1 MTTPHT
7 EAAPVP
13 AARRFRLPTTVIAW
27 LALVGFLVLAKLS
40 LPLFPPIDLK
50 IIESEFAWSGI
61 AIVAVLGLIGAWLA
75 EPTGF
80 MPALDARVT
89 HHQRF
94 VRPALYGILIGIAA
108 VLIDLVT
115 QGTKFV
121 EAQLGVPSFNVA
133 FPTSLVV
140 YTAGTVS
147 VELIYRLLPFP
158 LLFGLVGYLIL
169 RRRAEGRTFAVTAA
183 VLSLF
188 EGLTQGLGILF
199 MQPSQNIWVPFFTLF
214 LPYLATNYPL
224 NLIQAFQFRRY
235 GLLAS
240 FFMRIGYYLVWHILY
255 GSLIYP
261 AWFA

>member
-1 MTTPHT
+1 MTLPTP
-7 EAAPVP
+7 AP
-13 AARRFRLPTTVIAW
+13 ASATARRFRIPSTVIAW

-40 LPLFPPIDLK
+40 LPLFPPID
-50 IIESEFAWSGI
+50 IQTIEREFTWSGI
-61 AIVAVLGLIGAWLA
+61 GLVAVLGLIGAWLA

-89 HHQRF
+89 NHQRF
-94 VRPALYGILIGIAA
+94 VRPVLYGILIGVAA

-121 EAQLGVPSFNVA
+121 AAQLGTPSFNVS

-140 YTAGTVS
+140 YSAGAVS

-169 RRRAEGRTFAVTAA
+169 RRRWESRAFVITAVI
-183 VLSLF
+183 LSLF

-199 MQPSQNIWVPFFTLF
+199 MQPTGNIWVPFFTLF

-240 FFMRIGYYLVWHILY
+240 FVMRIGYYLVWHVLY

-261 AWFA
+261 AWFS